1 MSKMTKKELIKDIM
15 DNASVLD
22 EWQRTTSLEQAVE
35 ELEWA
40 VLELK
45 IRISEE
51 SD

>member
-1 MSKMTKKELIKDIM
+1 MTKKELIKDIM
-15 DNASVLD
+15 DNALILD
-22 EWQRTTSLEQAVE
+22 ESVCLEESVE